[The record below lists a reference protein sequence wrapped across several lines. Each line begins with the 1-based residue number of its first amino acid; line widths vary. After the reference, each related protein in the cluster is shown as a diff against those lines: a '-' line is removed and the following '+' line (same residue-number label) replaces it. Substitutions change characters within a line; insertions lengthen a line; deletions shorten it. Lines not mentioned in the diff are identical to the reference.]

1 MALTKVTHSM
11 VNNLTVDVHDF
22 GAVGNGTTD
31 DTVAIQAA
39 LDSATDEIT
48 VVLGGNGF
56 NYKIT
61 DTLVI
66 TGSYKMLD
74 GQGSAISAFF
84 ASKTAIEVHPLAA
97 EIQYFSGVRNLYL
110 YGDDAT
116 GANNIGIEISGKSY
130 NAQTSNL
137 FINYFGLGLGSGYGF
152 HVVGG
157 VGGGNAPYFGNHV
170 NIKTDQCHV
179 GFVIEGA
186 NSSDV
191 ITTNNFTNCYA
202 ATCDDIGMYLLNCTG
217 NTLVNYAAESCV
229 GAGLRLSY
237 VNGLYAIGGFIEGNT
252 PNIEI
257 TNSGDSVANFLG
269 FNIAPPASTAANYGS
284 IPAFYLAYQTP
295 AIKTIGSPVI
305 TVATDATIT
314 FVQGK
319 LTIMVRSG
327 EYAEFLLTQNGSGGG
342 QAVEILSTGAINS
355 SFWSTT
361 KDTAS
366 KWNVYWDSGLS
377 LFKFQ
382 CKRPSSNMC
391 FQQFVEAS

>member
-66 TGSYKMLD
+66 TGSYKILD
-74 GQGSAISAFF
+74 GQGSAIDAFF
-84 ASKTAIEVHPLAA
+84 VSKTAIEVHPLAA
-97 EIQYFSGVRNLYL
+97 EVQYFSGVRNLYL
-110 YGDDAT
+110 YGNNAT
-116 GANNIGIEISGKSY
+116 GPSVKGIQISGKSY
-130 NAQTSNL
+130 NAQTENL
-137 FINYFGLGLGSGYGF
+137 YINYFGLGLGDGYGF

-170 NIKTDQCHV
+170 NIKTNQCHV

-186 NSSDV
+186 NTSDV

-202 ATCDDIGMYLLNCTG
+202 ATSDDIGMYMLNCLG
-217 NTLVNYAAESCV
+217 NTLINYACESCL
-229 GAGLRLSY
+229 GAGLKLNY
-237 VNGLYAIGGFIEGNT
+237 VNGLYAIGGFIEGNN

-257 TNSGDSVANFLG
+257 TNSGSDVANFLG
-269 FNIAPPASTAANYGS
+269 FNIAPPASTAANYAS

-295 AIKTIGSPVI
+295 AIKTIGAPVI
-305 TVATDATIT
+305 TIATDTKIT
-314 FVQGK
+314 FYQGK

-327 EYAEFLLTQNGSGGG
+327 QYAEFLLTQNGSGGG
-342 QAVEILSTGAINS
+342 QAVEILTTGSIS
-355 SFWSTT
+355 SGFWSTT
-361 KDTAS
+361 QDNPST
-366 KWNVYWDSGLS
+366 WNVYWDSGLS
-377 LFKFQ
+377 LFQFQ
-382 CKRPSSNMC
+382 SKRPSALMC
-391 FQQFVEAS
+391 FQQFTESS